1 MEMGNYNEL
10 CEKLEK
16 QKNIL
21 NLEIAK
27 MQKQI
32 REIMVSY
39 QNELNELSRDK

>member
-1 MEMGNYNEL
+1 MQMGNYNEL

-16 QKNIL
+16 QKNLL
-21 NLEIAK
+21 NNEIAK

-32 REIMVSY
+32 REIMMSY